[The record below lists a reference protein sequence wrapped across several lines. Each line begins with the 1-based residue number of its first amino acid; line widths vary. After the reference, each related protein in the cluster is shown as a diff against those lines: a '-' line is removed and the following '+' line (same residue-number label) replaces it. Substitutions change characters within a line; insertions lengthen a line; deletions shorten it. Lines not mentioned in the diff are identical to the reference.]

1 LNFEAESAN
10 PAAQKHGCRGT
21 ALRAVWIPT
30 MSIKGTFS
38 REISRAVQ
46 THIIRPLTDKAV
58 AATVRHGP
66 TVVKT
71 IAGAVGGV
79 LFRKTTRFPSRQSP
93 IKQASFRI
101 IEESEVKGE
110 GLKPRK
116 AARKPRKAAKK

>member
-1 LNFEAESAN
+1 
-10 PAAQKHGCRGT
+10 
-21 ALRAVWIPT
+21 

-58 AATVRHGP
+58 AAAVRHGP

-79 LFRKTTRFPSRQSP
+79 LFKKAASFPSRQTP
-93 IKQASFRI
+93 IKQASFRL
-101 IEESEVKGE
+101 IEASEVKGAE
-110 GLKPRK
+110 LKPTK
-116 AARKPRKAAKK
+116 SARKLRKAAKK